1 MLDNPSATALVT
13 LFFAV
18 VVFCGVLH
26 VRLNKSFKVE
36 WAWVAIA
43 ITPTVI
49 WLIASGRLSEF
60 TGFGIG
66 LTLRAASE
74 REFSLSTEG
83 NAIETEA
90 VASDLKEGFVKLE
103 AMIRERKQALVFEL
117 GRTGYYNN
125 EAINEYLRRLTEH
138 DFFRYV
144 VFRRADGTFAG
155 LVAARD
161 FQRQLQKDL
170 NAVAVIESGRVDAVA
185 GVITESVKEGA
196 TKQEALQKIER
207 LHVPELPV
215 VDAKGAFVGVVSRER
230 LLGSIVLELVTARK

>member
-1 MLDNPSATALVT
+1 MLDNPSAAALVA

-43 ITPTVI
+43 ITPTII

-74 REFSLSTEG
+74 REFSLATEG
-83 NAIETEA
+83 NAIETEQI
-90 VASDLKEGFVKLE
+90 ASDLKEGLSKIEV
-103 AMIRERKQALVFEL
+103 MIRERRQALVFEL
-117 GRTGYYNN
+117 GKTGYYTN
-125 EAINEYLRRLTEH
+125 EACKEYLRRLTEH

-155 LVAARD
+155 LVPARD
-161 FQRQLQKDL
+161 FYRQIGKGLDP
-170 NAVAVIESGRVDAVA
+170 VAVIESGRLDSVA
-185 GVITESVKEGA
+185 GVITDSVKEGA

-215 VDAKGAFVGVVSRER
+215 VNDKGSFAGVVSRDR
-230 LLGSIVLELVTARK
+230 LLGSIVLELVTSKK

>member
-1 MLDNPSATALVT
+1 MLDNPSATVLVA

-18 VVFCGVLH
+18 VVFCAVLH
-26 VRLNKSFKVE
+26 MRLNKSFKVE

-66 LTLRAASE
+66 LTLRLASE

-83 NAIETEA
+83 NAIETEPI
-90 VASDLKEGFVKLE
+90 ASDLKEGLSKIDV
-103 AMIRERKQALVFEL
+103 MIRERRQALAFEL
-117 GRTGYYNN
+117 GKTGYYNN
-125 EAINEYLRRLTEH
+125 ETCKEYLRRLTEH

-144 VFRRADGTFAG
+144 VFRRADGAFAG
-155 LVAARD
+155 LVPARD
-161 FQRQLQKDL
+161 FYRQLQKGLD
-170 NAVAVIESGRVDAVA
+170 AVAVIESGRLDSVA
-185 GVITESVKEGA
+185 GVITDSVKEGA

-207 LHVPELPV
+207 LQVPELPV
-215 VDAKGAFVGVVSRER
+215 VDAKGAFVGVVSRDR
-230 LLGSIVLELVTARK
+230 LLGSIVLELVTSKK